1 LAALNRGDETP
12 PGPRFFSIW
21 SALDQ
26 TVVPPATAA
35 LDGAANIRVQDVCP
49 LAGLGHGDLILDP
62 LALGLVV
69 EALAGTL
76 PDPPGAGD
84 CAALRAAGA
93 PTR

>member
-1 LAALNRGDETP
+1 VCA
-12 PGPRFFSIW
+12 
-21 SALDQ
+21 SA
-26 TVVPPATAA
+26 
-35 LDGAANIRVQDVCP
+35 R
-49 LAGLGHGDLILDP
+49 LGHGGLIADP

-93 PTR
+93 PGARIR